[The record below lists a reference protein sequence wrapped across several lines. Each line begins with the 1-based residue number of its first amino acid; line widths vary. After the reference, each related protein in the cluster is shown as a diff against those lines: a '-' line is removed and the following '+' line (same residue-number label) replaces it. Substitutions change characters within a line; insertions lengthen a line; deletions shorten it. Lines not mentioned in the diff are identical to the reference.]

1 MDKFEYR
8 RNRDSLFI
16 ASQYFKIMIRNYFV
30 IAWRVITRNKVYAAI
45 NVLGLT
51 LGLSACII
59 VYLIISHELSFDR
72 FHPDVERIYRVQVGD
87 ETNPGRFCTCIQAPG
102 YLTLRDEF
110 TGMESISGY
119 HIMDAKATI
128 PDHGEL
134 KRFDRNSVKAI
145 LTDQAYFNLFHYEWL
160 AGDPGVLAKP
170 LHVVLTQSRAHAY
183 FGSIEPK
190 AMLGKSI
197 VYNDSLY
204 AVVAGVVKDWT
215 KNSDFAQTEFISF
228 STIEQ
233 TFLREL
239 IPLDNW
245 GITMHSSQSLVK
257 LKSGDDPAQA
267 AQLMV
272 KILRTKTKD
281 KILVKLEPLTSA
293 HFHLDDD
300 GTSSLQSKLRVL
312 SGLAAFILFIAA
324 INFINLSTAQSIKR
338 TKEIGLRKVMGGQ
351 RSQLL
356 LQFLSETFIL
366 AAISLHLSLVLIRP
380 LMLLFSDF
388 IPPNLQF
395 DMLSTSNWI
404 FLLALLFITTLA
416 AGIYP
421 AFIVSSR
428 EPALILS
435 ARTGVIGRDR
445 WPLRKVLI
453 VLQFSFSFFFII
465 ATLVISSQMDYIRNE
480 DRGFTTAS
488 VLTLRTNWNGKVSTV
503 KTLAERFRPIPHVQ
517 EVSTQGFNPMGFALW
532 LSSFEYTGKQGKVDG
547 STSIKVGDEHYIPL
561 YKIRLLAGRNFGP
574 TDSLSKDVV
583 VNEAF
588 VKLMG
593 IKSSEQAIGEQF
605 KMNGSLLSI
614 CGVVSDFHESSFRV
628 AIGPCV
634 VMNVREQQH
643 AIALRLD
650 NADPGTV
657 AKVSARVEAE
667 FKKLYPDETYSAHFV
682 EDEIGW
688 MHAEEQKTSSL
699 ATIAMIV
706 TIAISCLGVFGLAM
720 FTANMR
726 SREIGIRKV
735 LGSSV
740 TGIVKLLSTEFIALI
755 ALSIVLAA
763 PVAWYQMNNW
773 LLGFPYRAELNWWH
787 FVLAAIIS
795 LGIGMATV
803 SFQSVRA
810 AMSDPIEAIKT
821 E

>member
-1 MDKFEYR
+1 LNTGETIDAVF
-8 RNRDSLFI
+8 N
-16 ASQYFKIMIRNYFV
+16 ASQYFKTMIRNYFLV
-30 IAWRVITRNKVYAAI
+30 AWRVITRNTVYAII

-59 VYLIISHELSFDR
+59 VYLVVSHELSFDR

-87 ETNPGRFCTCIQAPG
+87 EVNPGKFCTCVQAPA
-102 YLTLRDEF
+102 YQTLRDEF
-110 TGMESISGY
+110 TGAESITGY
-119 HIMDAKATI
+119 HMLDAKVTI
-128 PDHGEL
+128 PENDEPKH
-134 KRFDRNSVKAI
+134 FDRNSVRAI
-145 LTDQAYFNLFHYEWL
+145 LTDAAYFKLFHYEWL
-160 AGDPGVLAKP
+160 AGEPNVLSKP
-170 LHVVLTQSRAHAY
+170 LQVVLTESRARAY

-190 AMLGKSI
+190 AIVGKSI

-204 AVVAGVVKDWT
+204 ATIAGVVKDWT
-215 KNSDFAQTEFISF
+215 QNSDFAQTEFISF
-228 STIEQ
+228 STIEN

-239 IPLDNW
+239 ILLDKW
-245 GITMHSSQSLVK
+245 GITMHTSQSLVK
-257 LKSGDDPAQA
+257 LKSGDDPVQVARS
-267 AQLMV
+267 MV
-272 KILRTKTKD
+272 KTLRTKTKD

-300 GTSSLQSKLRVL
+300 GTSSLRSKLRVL
-312 SGLAAFILFIAA
+312 TGLAAFILVIAA
-324 INFINLSTAQSIKR
+324 FNFINLSTAQSIKR

-351 RSQLL
+351 RSQLVF
-356 LQFLSETFIL
+356 QFLSETFIL

-388 IPPNLQF
+388 VPPNLQF
-395 DMLSTSNWI
+395 NMLSISNWI
-404 FLLALLFITTLA
+404 FLIALLLITTLV

-428 EPALILS
+428 EPALSLS
-435 ARTGVIGRDR
+435 TRTGVIGHKR

-465 ATLVISSQMDYIRNE
+465 ATLVISSQMDFIRNE
-480 DRGFTTAS
+480 DRGFSTES
-488 VLTLRTNWNGKVSTV
+488 VLTFRTNWNGKVSTV
-503 KTLAERFRPIPHVQ
+503 KTLAERLRMISHVE
-517 EVSTQGFNPMGFALW
+517 EVSTQGFNPMGFAMW
-532 LSSFEYTGKQGKVDG
+532 QSSFEYIGKEGKVDG

-593 IKSSEQAIGEQF
+593 IKSAEQAIGEQF
-605 KMNGSLLSI
+605 KVNGSQLSV
-614 CGVVSDFHESSFRV
+614 CGVVSNFHEGSFRM

-634 VMNVREQQH
+634 IMNVRGQQH
-643 AIALRLD
+643 AIALRLE
-650 NADPGTV
+650 NSDPGTV
-657 AKVSARVEAE
+657 AKVNASVESE
-667 FKKLYPDETYSAHFV
+667 FKRLYPDETYSAHFV

-688 MHAEEQKTSSL
+688 LHADEQKTSSL

-720 FTANMR
+720 FTATMR

-740 TGIVKLLSTEFIALI
+740 TGIVKLLSKEFIILI

-763 PVAWYQMNNW
+763 PVAWYQMNSW
-773 LLGFPYRAELNWWH
+773 LLGFPYRAELNWWQ
-787 FVLAAIIS
+787 FVVAAIIS
-795 LGIGMATV
+795 FGIGLATV